1 MKELRAN
8 GAKIDVHKVKGY
20 SLGETLIKEH
30 GDLAV
35 PILSY
40 LIHEREQE
48 GFMSESSSYL
58 YAAISDGHIGCTETL
73 LEAGADV
80 NAADKHG
87 K

>member
-8 GAKIDVHKVKGY
+8 GANIDVQKVKGY
-20 SLGETLIKEH
+20 TLGETLIKEH

-40 LIHEREQE
+40 LIHEGEQE
-48 GFMSESSSYL
+48 GVMSESSSYL
-58 YAAISDGHIGCTETL
+58 HAAVSYGHIGCTETL

-80 NAADKHG
+80 NAADKYG